1 MVIHST
7 SIMSDI
13 IPNNGFLGRTR
24 SMLRRALKDV
34 ISVTNLGRAK
44 TLRPDLPEDD
54 LITLKELIDVSLS
67 GRGGEA
73 LARGN
78 AAELGRYYLDL
89 NEIGQLKFF
98 NLLSR
103 EYGVIKDQLKLAMDA
118 VQISAD
124 NTIDYELAVNKLRE
138 CLLSPRTKLF
148 RQFNSLDHGIK
159 FLVDMRADL
168 RQLINTN
175 PELRSVDNE
184 LRSLLSGWFDAG
196 FLELRNV
203 TWSAPADLLEKLID
217 YEAVHEIESW
227 TDLKNRLESDRRCY
241 AFFHPNMP
249 DEPLIF
255 VEVALVDGI
264 AGNVQDLLD
273 ATAPTENPEKANAA
287 IFYSISNA
295 QEGLSGV
302 SFGDFLIKQVLE
314 KLSHELPNIKTFA
327 TLSPIPGFSEWLE
340 NLCNSGKSFLSSDE
354 LRQLNSL
361 ADTKNDSHVLI
372 SLLSQK
378 NWYNNDAICK
388 ALEPIMLRLAAD
400 YLLNQRRKNK
410 GTALDSVAHF
420 HLSNGA
426 QIEKI
431 NWLADCSN
439 RGIKQSA
446 GMMVNYLYGVE
457 QILENHES
465 YITGNE
471 IPASNAVKLLI

>member
-7 SIMSDI
+7 SIMSDT
-13 IPNNGFLGRTR
+13 IPNNGFLVRTR

-34 ISVTNLGRAK
+34 IGVTNLGKAK

-54 LITLKELIDVSLS
+54 LKTLKELIDVSLS

-89 NEIGQLKFF
+89 NEIGQIKFF
-98 NLLSR
+98 SLLAA
-103 EYGVIKDQLKLAMDA
+103 EYGVSSDQLKVAMDA
-118 VQISAD
+118 VRISED
-124 NTIDYELAVNKLRE
+124 NAMDYEIAVNKLRE

-168 RQLINTN
+168 RKLITN
-175 PELRSVDNE
+175 NSELRSVDNE

-203 TWSAPADLLEKLID
+203 TWSAPADLLEKLIN

-302 SFGDFLIKQVLE
+302 SFGDFLIKQVLD
-314 KLSHELPNIKTFA
+314 KLSHELPNLKTFA
-327 TLSPIPGFSEWLE
+327 TLSPIPGFSEWLVS
-340 NLCNSGKSFLSSDE
+340 LCNSEKSFLSND
-354 LRQLNSL
+354 QLEQLGSL
-361 ADTKNDSHVLI
+361 AGNKNDTHVLL
-372 SLLSQK
+372 SLLYQK
-378 NWYNNDAICK
+378 NWHENIDICET
-388 ALEPIMLRLAAD
+388 LEPIMLRLAAD
-400 YLLNQRRKNK
+400 YLLNQRRKKK
-410 GTALDSVAHF
+410 GTALDPVAHF

-439 RGIKQSA
+439 RGIQQSA

-457 QILENHES
+457 QILENHEA
-465 YITGNE
+465 YITGRE

>member
-1 MVIHST
+1 MVFHST
-7 SIMSDI
+7 SIMSDT
-13 IPNNGFLGRTR
+13 IPNNGFLVRTR

-44 TLRPDLPEDD
+44 TLRPDLPDDD
-54 LITLKELIDVSLS
+54 LKTLKQLIDVSLS

-89 NEIGQLKFF
+89 NEIGQIKFF
-98 NLLSR
+98 SLLAK
-103 EYGVIKDQLKLAMDA
+103 EYGVSSDQLKFAMDA
-118 VQISAD
+118 VRSSVD
-124 NTIDYELAVNKLRE
+124 NTMDYELAVNKLRE

-168 RQLINTN
+168 RKLINN
-175 PELRSVDNE
+175 HPELRSVDNE

-203 TWSAPADLLEKLID
+203 TWSAPADLLEKLIN

-302 SFGDFLIKQVLE
+302 SFGDFLIKQVLD
-314 KLSHELPNIKTFA
+314 KLSSELPNIKTFA
-327 TLSPIPGFSEWLE
+327 TLSPIPGFIEWLVG
-340 NLCNSGKSFLSSDE
+340 LCNSGKSFLTNDQ
-354 LRQLNSL
+354 LVQLNSL
-361 ADTKNDSHVLI
+361 SHNQNDNHVLL
-372 SLLSQK
+372 SLLDHK
-378 NWYNNDAICK
+378 NWHENIDICET
-388 ALEPIMLRLAAD
+388 LEPIMLRLAAD
-400 YLLNQRRKNK
+400 YLLNQRRKKK

-465 YITGNE
+465 YITGRE

>member
-1 MVIHST
+1 
-7 SIMSDI
+7 
-13 IPNNGFLGRTR
+13 
-24 SMLRRALKDV
+24 
-34 ISVTNLGRAK
+34 
-44 TLRPDLPEDD
+44 
-54 LITLKELIDVSLS
+54 
-67 GRGGEA
+67 
-73 LARGN
+73 
-78 AAELGRYYLDL
+78 
-89 NEIGQLKFF
+89 
-98 NLLSR
+98 
-103 EYGVIKDQLKLAMDA
+103 
-118 VQISAD
+118 
-124 NTIDYELAVNKLRE
+124 
-138 CLLSPRTKLF
+138 
-148 RQFNSLDHGIK
+148 
-159 FLVDMRADL
+159 
-168 RQLINTN
+168 
-175 PELRSVDNE
+175 
-184 LRSLLSGWFDAG
+184 
-196 FLELRNV
+196 
-203 TWSAPADLLEKLID
+203 
-217 YEAVHEIESW
+217 
-227 TDLKNRLESDRRCY
+227 
-241 AFFHPNMP
+241 MP

-361 ADTKNDSHVLI
+361 ADTKSDSHVLI
-372 SLLSQK
+372 SLLNQK